1 MDESDRRQHRLGTLL
16 YALSGVMCGIG
27 LAIMMPAAMAL
38 QSGGPQWGLTFWGWA
53 VALAA
58 VAVVGSTASFFGTKL
73 SYAAGLGFMRNMQ
86 VVIGNKVSRLPLGW
100 FKADSAG
107 RLSRMVT
114 QEMIS
119 TGQAAALYV
128 GQLIKN
134 AAAAI
139 VFCAAVWLWSWQIG
153 IMLTLSIPILFLL
166 LRASQAC
173 VGKGNGL
180 EDSAERDI
188 AARIVEFA
196 RCQGALRACRA
207 GADYAELEDSFVEGR
222 KRSVRGLWWSAL
234 GEILSGASVQMLVVS
249 MIIAVS
255 CLGASGSIG
264 ALETVVMIGVAL
276 RFTTLLNE
284 VASALFGM
292 EDRRA
297 MLDGMDEMITSRY
310 ETIARPKDGV
320 IDFLEGLRARGIK
333 MAIATLTARRH
344 AEKALIDRDM
354 MKYFEFMLT
363 IEDVGVPKYEPDIY
377 LEAARRLGLT
387 AGECMV
393 FEDAPYAGVTAKKAG
408 FALCGMAEPAYAEGE
423 DTLRQVSDVF
433 VEHSFAE
440 LADKL

>member
-1 MDESDRRQHRLGTLL
+1 MDEGDRRQHRLGTLL

-38 QSGGPQWGLTFWGWA
+38 QSGNPQWGLAFWGWA
-53 VALAA
+53 AALAA
-58 VAVVGSTASFFGTKL
+58 VAIVGSTVSFFGTKL

-134 AAAAI
+134 AAAA
-139 VFCAAVWLWSWQIG
+139 VAFCAAAWLWSWQIG
-153 IMLTLSIPILFLL
+153 AMLTLSIPVLFLL
-166 LRASQAC
+166 LRVSQAC

-207 GADYAELEDSFVEGR
+207 GADYAELEGSFAEGR

-234 GEILSGASVQMLVVS
+234 GEVLSGASVQALVVG
-249 MIIAVS
+249 MIMAAS
-255 CLGASGSIG
+255 FLGANGSIG
-264 ALETVVMIGVAL
+264 
-276 RFTTLLNE
+276 R
-284 VASALFGM
+284 SK
-292 EDRRA
+292 RW
-297 MLDGMDEMITSRY
+297 S
-310 ETIARPKDGV
+310 
-320 IDFLEGLRARGIK
+320 
-333 MAIATLTARRH
+333 
-344 AEKALIDRDM
+344 
-354 MKYFEFMLT
+354 
-363 IEDVGVPKYEPDIY
+363 
-377 LEAARRLGLT
+377 
-387 AGECMV
+387 
-393 FEDAPYAGVTAKKAG
+393 
-408 FALCGMAEPAYAEGE
+408 
-423 DTLRQVSDVF
+423 
-433 VEHSFAE
+433 
-440 LADKL
+440 

>member
-1 MDESDRRQHRLGTLL
+1 MSNSKRFLPRLRRYMDEGDRRQHRLGTLL

-27 LAIMMPAAMAL
+27 LAIMMPATMAL
-38 QSGGPQWGLTFWGWA
+38 QSGDPQWSLTFWGWA

-58 VAVVGSTASFFGTKL
+58 VTVVGSTASFFGTKL

-166 LRASQAC
+166 LRVSQAC

-207 GADYAELEDSFVEGR
+207 GADYEELESSFVEGR
-222 KRSVRGLWWSAL
+222 KRSIRGLWWSAL
-234 GEILSGASVQMLVVS
+234 GEILSGTSVQMLVVS

-255 CLGASGSIG
+255 YLGASGSIG

-284 VASALFGM
+284 IASALFGM

-297 MLDGMDEMITSRY
+297 MLDGIRAAGCRRVESPPDRCKRPNGRGSLFLHEGEANPSWSRPRRSGRQY
-310 ETIARPKDGV
+310 GRHCRPVWLRQDNYAQANRAFLRRRRWSGQDRRRRRPRYDDRGSFRSGV
-320 IDFLEGLRARGIK
+320 FR
-333 MAIATLTARRH
+333 
-344 AEKALIDRDM
+344 
-354 MKYFEFMLT
+354 F
-363 IEDVGVPKYEPDIY
+363 P
-377 LEAARRLGLT
+377 RRLSL
-387 AGECMV
+387 
-393 FEDAPYAGVTAKKAG
+393 
-408 FALCGMAEPAYAEGE
+408 
-423 DTLRQVSDVF
+423 
-433 VEHSFAE
+433 
-440 LADKL
+440 

>member
-1 MDESDRRQHRLGTLL
+1 MDEGDRRQHRLGTLL

-27 LAIMMPAAMAL
+27 LAIMMPATMAL
-38 QSGGPQWGLTFWGWA
+38 QSGDPQWGLTFWGWA

-58 VAVVGSTASFFGTKL
+58 VTVVGSTASFFGTKL

-166 LRASQAC
+166 LRVSQAC

-222 KRSVRGLWWSAL
+222 KRSVRGLWWSAI

-255 CLGASGSIG
+255 YLGASGSIG

-284 VASALFGM
+284 IASALFGM

-297 MLDGMDEMITSRY
+297 MLDGMDE
-310 ETIARPKDGV
+310 V
-320 IDFLEGLRARGIK
+320 
-333 MAIATLTARRH
+333 
-344 AEKALIDRDM
+344 
-354 MKYFEFMLT
+354 
-363 IEDVGVPKYEPDIY
+363 V
-377 LEAARRLGLT
+377 EAAELPVVDASKACPTDASVRM
-387 AGECMV
+387 GEV
-393 FEDAPYAGVTAKKAG
+393 RFSYV
-408 FALCGMAEPAYAEGE
+408 
-423 DTLRQVSDVF
+423 
-433 VEHSFAE
+433 
-440 LADKL
+440 